1 MKEYYKKLGFHNL
14 SNKIVTY
21 KFSHRLL
28 KTHLLDI
35 IESRYNIFFDK
46 KIFQK
51 ENEKTIFQK
60 ILLNLSVLRNIGLYD
75 EEIEQLTLFIIKNVK
90 KKLKEKKT
98 GDIVVFNYKDNLGK
112 DIKVKLSFTIIPST
126 SYNYDDIFIAE
137 NYLTDKDQKENII
150 LLKDLIKNER
160 KKGIKIVYYIRWN
173 LIEIV
178 KDTNNWRVFYAWCD
192 TIISDM
198 FNNMI

>member
-75 EEIEQLTLFIIKNVK
+75 EEIEQLRW
-90 KKLKEKKT
+90 
-98 GDIVVFNYKDNLGK
+98 YC
-112 DIKVKLSFTIIPST
+112 SF
-126 SYNYDDIFIAE
+126 
-137 NYLTDKDQKENII
+137 
-150 LLKDLIKNER
+150 
-160 KKGIKIVYYIRWN
+160 
-173 LIEIV
+173 
-178 KDTNNWRVFYAWCD
+178 
-192 TIISDM
+192 
-198 FNNMI
+198 